1 MGNLKNKHFRT
12 NLSQTITMGDMYIAD
27 KAAFDAAI
35 AATADG
41 GKPLVIDFTAVWCP
55 PCKRIGPIY
64 EGHVANYPELVLKKL
79 DVDANSEGAQAAGI
93 QAMPT
98 FKVYKDGAEV
108 NSMRGASDQ
117 GLIELLDQAKA

>member
-1 MGNLKNKHFRT
+1 MA
-12 NLSQTITMGDMYIAD
+12 DMYLATKAD
-27 KAAFDAAI
+27 FDAAI
-35 AATADG
+35 AATANG
-41 GKPLVIDFTAVWCP
+41 GKPLVIDFTASWCP

-64 EGHVANYPELVLKKL
+64 EGHVANYPELVMKKL
-79 DVDANSEGAQAAGI
+79 DVDANSEAAQAAGI